1 MKIYISG
8 KITGTTDY
16 MERFAKAEH
25 ELTTRGFEV
34 VNPAKENAHLPEGT
48 PWKTYM
54 AESLR
59 LLLYCDAIYMLEGWK
74 ESRGATLELQVA
86 ISSNLQIFGHSVP
99 LDQRELASTIDKAA
113 KVCYNEAKEEQ
124 EEEA

>member
-16 MERFAKAEH
+16 MERFERAEH

-59 LLLYCDAIYMLEGWK
+59 LLLYCDAIYMLEGWSD
-74 ESRGATLELQVA
+74 SRGARIEIDVA
-86 ISSNLQIFGHSVP
+86 CACDLQIFH
-99 LDQRELASTIDKAA
+99 ETIDKSP
-113 KVCYNEAKEEQ
+113 KFCYNEAKK
-124 EEEA
+124 EAETET

>member
-16 MERFAKAEH
+16 MERFERAEH

-34 VNPAKENAHLPEGT
+34 VNPAKENAHFPEGT
-48 PWKTYM
+48 PWKIYM

-59 LLLYCDAIYMLEGWK
+59 LLLYCDAIYMLEGWTQ
-74 ESRGATLELQVA
+74 SRGATLEFRTA
-86 ISSNLQIFGHSVP
+86 DACGLQIFGHSVP
-99 LDQRELASTIDKAA
+99 LDQIELASTIDKSP
-113 KVCYNEAKEEQ
+113 KFCYNEAKK
-124 EEEA
+124 EAETP

>member
-16 MERFAKAEH
+16 MERFERAEH
-25 ELTTRGFEV
+25 DLTLRGFEV
-34 VNPAKENAHLPEGT
+34 VNPAKENAHFPEGT

-59 LLLYCDAIYMLEGWK
+59 LLLYCDAIYMLDGWRD
-74 ESRGATLELQVA
+74 SRGATLELNTALDCGLQVFHEA
-86 ISSNLQIFGHSVP
+86 
-99 LDQRELASTIDKAA
+99 IDKAA
-113 KVCYNEAKEEQ
+113 KICYNEAKK
-124 EEEA
+124 EAETA